1 MPAVV
6 VIAFGWVLTVSVC
19 WSLGRLLLDSLSLRF
34 FRQEE
39 YVFAFVVGSACF
51 SSLMFL
57 LASAGWVHRGVML
70 ALAVLILTLAWWKRA
85 YRLSVESFPPL
96 PQFWSILFY
105 SVYAV
110 YAGLYLFSAFA
121 PEASPDGAGYHLGL
135 ARQYLRQHG
144 FGRITTDFHASF
156 PQGMELL
163 FLFAIAFGRFSA
175 AALVHC
181 TFLLLLPLAILNFA
195 RRANLAAAGVVGG
208 LIIFTSPIAGLTGT
222 TAYNDAALACVAFSV
237 FALLEVW
244 DAHRGVALLV
254 PAGILAGFA
263 VGIKYTAFPAVLYAF
278 GFVAWRLLRSCQTVW
293 RPLILLSACA
303 AALIVPTLIKNW
315 ITVDNPVSPFLNRV
329 FRNEY
334 VHVAFEDNLAEN
346 MRNYGVIRSYR
357 QIPLEVTV
365 RGQDLQGMLGPL
377 FLLTPLALLS
387 LGRRDGRR
395 LMATAL
401 LFVLPYPANI
411 GTRFLLP
418 TAAFV
423 APALGLALIRWRAA
437 GAVLAIIAGVSSW
450 PRIAKFYCDERA
462 FRLQP
467 TTLRAV
473 LRKQPEEEYLSARLA
488 GYDAVRMID
497 RRVPRGGRVFSF
509 SDLPF
514 AYCSREIFP
523 GFYSA
528 SNERLRDAMW
538 TAFLP
543 NWQPT
548 AVETFRIAPTAVR
561 KLRIV
566 QTGSGGVDIPSANEV
581 KIFGETDRLG
591 PSPAWRY
598 TASPFPW
605 DAAQAFDG
613 HPITRWRTWEFRRDG
628 MYLEVDF
635 GAPQVVRAVEMEH
648 AHDEWYARYQLHGEI
663 VGQWKLLAASPQI
676 GVLEHP
682 PDYRR
687 LAVDELRRSGIQY
700 VVVQSTDYAA
710 QEFQANAGLWP
721 MRLIEEIK
729 GTRLFLLE

>member
-1 MPAVV
+1 MPAVL
-6 VIAFGWVLTVSVC
+6 VIAFGWVLTVGVC
-19 WSLGRLLLDSLSLRF
+19 WSLGKLLLDSLSLRF

-57 LASAGWVHRGVML
+57 LASAGWVHRGVLL
-70 ALAVLILTLAWWKRA
+70 ALAVLILSLAWWKRA

-96 PQFWSILFY
+96 PQFWSMVFY

-110 YAGLYLFSAFA
+110 YAALYLFSAFA

-163 FLFAIAFGRFSA
+163 FVFAIAFGRFSA

-181 TFLLLLPLAILNFA
+181 TFLLLLPFAILNFA
-195 RRANLAAAGVVGG
+195 RRANLAPAGVVGG

-222 TAYNDAALACVAFSV
+222 TAYNDAALACVAFTI

-244 DAHRGVALLV
+244 DEHRGVALLV
-254 PAGILAGFA
+254 PVGILAGFA
-263 VGIKYTAFPAVLYAF
+263 VGIKYTAFPAVLYAL
-278 GFVAWRLLRSCQTVW
+278 GFVAWRLLRSRQSVW

-315 ITVDNPVSPFLNRV
+315 VTVDNPVSPFLNRV
-329 FRNEY
+329 FRNRY
-334 VHVAFEDNLAEN
+334 VHISFEDELAEH
-346 MRNYGVIRSYR
+346 MRRYRVIQHYS

-365 RGQDLQGMLGPL
+365 YGTNLQGMLGPV
-377 FLLTPLALLS
+377 FLLTPLVLLS
-387 LGRRDGRR
+387 LARREGRR
-395 LMATAL
+395 LMAAAL

-411 GTRFLLP
+411 GTRFLLS

-423 APALGLALIRWRAA
+423 APALGVALIRWRAA
-437 GAVLAIIAGVSSW
+437 GALLAIAAAISSW
-450 PRIAKFYCDERA
+450 PSIAKFYCDEHA
-462 FRLQP
+462 FRLEP
-467 TTLRAV
+467 TTLRGV
-473 LRKQPEEEYLSARLA
+473 LRKQPEAEYLSARLA

-497 RRVPRGGRVFSF
+497 RRVPRGGKVFSF

-514 AYCSREIFP
+514 AYCSREMFP
-523 GFYSA
+523 GYYSA
-528 SNERLRDAMW
+528 PNEHLRDAMW
-538 TAFLP
+538 TGFLP

-548 AVETFRIAPTAVR
+548 AVETFHIGPTAVR

-566 QTGSGGVDIPSANEV
+566 QTGSGGVDVPSANEV
-581 KIFGETDRLG
+581 KVFGETDRLQ

-605 DAAQAFDG
+605 DAALAFDG
-613 HPITRWRTWEFRRDG
+613 HPISRWRAWEFRRDG

-635 GAPQVVRAVEMEH
+635 DAPQVVRAVEMEH
-648 AHDEWYARYQLHGEI
+648 AHDQWYARYQLHGEI
-663 VGQWKLLAASPQI
+663 DGQWKLLAASPQI

-687 LAVDELRRSGIQY
+687 LAVDELRRNGIQY
-700 VVVQSTDYAA
+700 VVIQSSDYAS
-710 QEFQANAGLWP
+710 QEFTINAALWP
-721 MRLIEEIK
+721 MRLLEQVK
-729 GTRLFLLE
+729 GTSLFVLE